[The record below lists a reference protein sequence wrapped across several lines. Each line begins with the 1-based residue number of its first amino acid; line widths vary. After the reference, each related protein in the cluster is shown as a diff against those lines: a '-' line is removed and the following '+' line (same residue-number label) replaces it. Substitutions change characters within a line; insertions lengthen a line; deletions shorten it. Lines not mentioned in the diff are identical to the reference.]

1 MKQAADL
8 NRTSCDAQA
17 WAGFMLSEAGMF
29 YESIP
34 YWKVASYRSNCS
46 TTYFKCLDSLL
57 TAYRNVINEHKELTH
72 ELAAAEER
80 GRLEVLYLQQQQQQ
94 QQKSHQQHHKK
105 RGATKKKKSKSD

>member
-46 TTYFKCLDSLL
+46 TTYFRCLDSLL

-72 ELAAAEER
+72 DLAAAEER
-80 GRLEVLYLQQQQQQ
+80 GRLEVLYLQQQ
-94 QQKSHQQHHKK
+94 KSHQQHHKK
-105 RGATKKKKSKSD
+105 HSAAKKTKSKSD